1 MSEQSKYKPWLRI
14 VLLILPYLFIV
25 GLFQLTGAYL
35 IDFDYDDVSKSKT
48 SEQQLII
55 QFFSFIG
62 TSIVVW
68 FFVKYVDKEKFID
81 IGFRFKNRINE
92 FWTGLLIG
100 FIIMLIGFGLLVLL
114 DEIKFQEIAIN
125 FKEISFSIAL
135 FILVSLTEE
144 ILYRGYVLR
153 NLMYS
158 FDKYI
163 ALIISSIIF
172 STMHGLN
179 PYVDTIGFL
188 NIFLAG
194 ILLGITYI
202 NTKNLWFPIALHFSW
217 NFFQTFLGF
226 NVSGQNAYSVINFKI
241 EKSTILNGGAFG
253 FEGSILSLIAI
264 TITIIAIIIYYHR
277 KKLITTS
284 VISK

>member
-1 MSEQSKYKPWLRI
+1 MSEQSNYKPWLRI

-264 TITIIAIIIYYHR
+264 TITIITIIIYYHR

-284 VISK
+284 VKRK

>member
-144 ILYRGYVLR
+144 IIYRGYVLR

-284 VISK
+284 VTSK

>member
-172 STMHGLN
+172 SIMHGLN

-284 VISK
+284 VTSK

>member
-35 IDFDYDDVSKSKT
+35 IDFDYDDLSKSKT

>member
-284 VISK
+284 VTSK

>member
-35 IDFDYDDVSKSKT
+35 IDFDYDDLSKSKT

-62 TSIVVW
+62 TSIVVC

-284 VISK
+284 VTSK

>member
-35 IDFDYDDVSKSKT
+35 IDFDYDDLSKSKT

-179 PYVDTIGFL
+179 PNVDTIGFL